1 MRLFGGWTLERKED
15 LSVDRVLQRLE
26 ASVSTGSGVVVTPDT
41 CLESPT
47 VQSIV
52 NAISMRVATLP
63 IHVYQR
69 ATNRG
74 RATKEPLPNHPVAK
88 LLASPNGW
96 QTSVSYWLDACS
108 TLVRHGQFVA
118 VKARGVTGP
127 IRKLWPVLPSSVQW
141 LQDDVAQEV
150 TARITTAGGGQR
162 EYTMGELHHVRGA
175 ARDFLSADSP
185 VVLAREAIALEI
197 GAQRFGAAFFGNG
210 AMPGLI
216 FSYMDGTRGHQ
227 SAEQRNA
234 FVRSIEDRFGKGKR
248 FSALML
254 PSGISKPEQLSVEN
268 DKAQFL
274 ETRKLQRS
282 VIAGAFGVPPHLVGD
297 LERATFS
304 NIEQQSSEFVEK
316 VVLPYCRMFEAA
328 IERDLLTAED
338 RAQGVVVRF
347 NLDAALRA
355 DFRTRQEGMKIQR
368 EMGVISPNEWRERE
382 GMNPRDGGDDYWD
395 QGPSGQNVGSEA
407 NANAQYPA

>member
-1 MRLFGGWTLERKED
+1 MKLFGFNIERKAD
-15 LSVDRVLQRLE
+15 LTIDQVIHRLE
-26 ASVSTGSGVVVTPDT
+26 AIFATSSGVAVTPTT

-47 VQSIV
+47 VQAIV

-63 IHVYQR
+63 IHVYKK
-69 ATNRG
+69 TVKDG
-74 RATKEPLPNHPVAK
+74 RAIKEPQPSHPVAK
-88 LLASPNGW
+88 LLANPNGW
-96 QTSVSYWLDACS
+96 QTNVAYWLDAVS
-108 TLVRHGQFVA
+108 TTVRYGQFVA
-118 VKARGVTGP
+118 VKGRGITGP

-141 LQDDVAQEV
+141 VQDDSLEV
-150 TARITTAGGGQR
+150 SARVTTASGKQR
-162 EYTMGELHHVRGA
+162 DYAMSDLHHVRGA
-175 ARDFLSADSP
+175 ARDFLNADSP

-197 GAQRFGAAFFGNG
+197 AAQRFGANFFGNG

-216 FSYMDGTRGHQ
+216 FSYMQGTKGHM
-227 SAEQRNA
+227 SAEQRSS
-234 FVRSIEDRFGKGKR
+234 FIRSFSENYGKTGRFK
-248 FSALML
+248 AVML
-254 PSGISKPEQLSVEN
+254 PQGIDKPEQLNIEN

-297 LERATFS
+297 LDRATFS

-338 RAQGVVVRF
+338 RSSGVIVRF

-355 DFRTRQEGMKIQR
+355 DFKTRQEGMKIQR
-368 EMGVISPNEWRERE
+368 EMGVVSANDWRERE
-382 GMNPRDGGDDYWD
+382 GMNPREGGDEYWE
-395 QGPSGQNVGSEA
+395 QGPSGQGMSPEP
-407 NANAQYPA
+407 QE

>member
-1 MRLFGGWTLERKED
+1 MKLFGFNIERKAD
-15 LSVDRVLQRLE
+15 LTIDQVIQRLE
-26 ASVSTGSGVVVTPDT
+26 AIFATSSGVAVTPTT

-47 VQSIV
+47 VQAIV

-63 IHVYQR
+63 IHVYKK
-69 ATNRG
+69 TVKDG
-74 RATKEPLPNHPVAK
+74 RAIKEPQPSHPVAR
-88 LLASPNGW
+88 LLANPNGW
-96 QTSVSYWLDACS
+96 QTNVAYWLDAVS
-108 TLVRHGQFVA
+108 TTVRYGQFVA
-118 VKARGVTGP
+118 VKGRGITGP

-141 LQDDVAQEV
+141 VQDDSLEV
-150 TARITTAGGGQR
+150 SARVTTASGKQR
-162 EYTMGELHHVRGA
+162 DYAMSDLHHVRGA
-175 ARDFLSADSP
+175 ARDFLNADSP

-197 GAQRFGAAFFGNG
+197 AAQRFGANFFGNG

-216 FSYMDGTRGHQ
+216 FSYMQGTKGHM
-227 SAEQRNA
+227 SAEQRSS
-234 FVRSIEDRFGKGKR
+234 FIRSFSENYGKTGRFK
-248 FSALML
+248 AVML
-254 PSGISKPEQLSVEN
+254 PQGIDKPEQLNIEN

-297 LERATFS
+297 LDRATFS

-338 RAQGVVVRF
+338 RSSGVIVRF

-355 DFRTRQEGMKIQR
+355 DFKTRQEGMKIQR
-368 EMGVISPNEWRERE
+368 EMGVVSANDWRERE
-382 GMNPRDGGDDYWD
+382 GMNPREGGDEYWE
-395 QGPSGQNVGSEA
+395 QGPSGQGMSPEP
-407 NANAQYPA
+407 QE

>member
-1 MRLFGGWTLERKED
+1 MKLFGFNIERKAD
-15 LSVDRVLQRLE
+15 LTIDQVIQRLE
-26 ASVSTGSGVVVTPDT
+26 AIFATSSGVAVTPTT

-47 VQSIV
+47 VQAIV

-63 IHVYQR
+63 IHVYKK
-69 ATNRG
+69 TVKDG
-74 RATKEPLPNHPVAK
+74 RAIKEPQPSHPVAK
-88 LLASPNGW
+88 LLANPNGW
-96 QTSVSYWLDACS
+96 QTNVAYWLDAVS
-108 TLVRHGQFVA
+108 TTVRYGQFVA
-118 VKARGVTGP
+118 VKGRGITGP

-141 LQDDVAQEV
+141 VQDDSLEV
-150 TARITTAGGGQR
+150 SARVTTASGKQR
-162 EYTMGELHHVRGA
+162 DYAMSDLHHVRGA
-175 ARDFLSADSP
+175 ARDFLNADSP

-197 GAQRFGAAFFGNG
+197 AAQRFGANFFGNG

-216 FSYMDGTRGHQ
+216 FSYMQGTKGHM
-227 SAEQRNA
+227 SAEQRSS
-234 FVRSIEDRFGKGKR
+234 FIRSFSENYGKTGRFK
-248 FSALML
+248 AVML
-254 PSGISKPEQLSVEN
+254 PQGIDKPEQLNIEN

-338 RAQGVVVRF
+338 RSSGVIVRF

-355 DFRTRQEGMKIQR
+355 DFKTRQEGMKIQR
-368 EMGVISPNEWRERE
+368 EMGVVSANDWRERE
-382 GMNPRDGGDDYWD
+382 GMNPREGGDEYWE
-395 QGPSGQNVGSEA
+395 QGPSGQGMSPEP
-407 NANAQYPA
+407 QE

>member
-1 MRLFGGWTLERKED
+1 MKIFGFNIERKAD
-15 LSVDRVLQRLE
+15 LTIDQVIKRLE
-26 ASVSTGSGVVVTPDT
+26 AIFATSSGVAVTPTT

-47 VQSIV
+47 VQAIV

-63 IHVYQR
+63 IHVYKK
-69 ATNRG
+69 TVKDG
-74 RATKEPLPNHPVAK
+74 RAIKEPQPSHPVAK
-88 LLASPNGW
+88 LLANPNGW
-96 QTSVSYWLDACS
+96 QTNVAYWLDAVS
-108 TLVRHGQFVA
+108 TTVRYGQFVA
-118 VKARGVTGP
+118 VKGRGITGP

-141 LQDDVAQEV
+141 VQDDSLEV
-150 TARITTAGGGQR
+150 SARVTTASGKQR
-162 EYTMGELHHVRGA
+162 DYAMSDLHHVRGA
-175 ARDFLSADSP
+175 ARDFLNADSP

-197 GAQRFGAAFFGNG
+197 AAQRFGATFFGNG

-216 FSYMDGTRGHQ
+216 FSYMQGTKGHM
-227 SAEQRNA
+227 SAEQRSS
-234 FVRSIEDRFGKGKR
+234 FIRSFSENYGKAGRFK
-248 FSALML
+248 AVML
-254 PSGISKPEQLSVEN
+254 PQGIDKPEQLNIEN

-297 LERATFS
+297 LDRATFS

-338 RAQGVVVRF
+338 RSSGVIVRF

-355 DFRTRQEGMKIQR
+355 DFKTRQEGMKIQR
-368 EMGVISPNEWRERE
+368 EMGVVSANDWRERE
-382 GMNPRDGGDDYWD
+382 GMNPREGGDEYWE
-395 QGPSGQNVGSEA
+395 QGPSGQGMSPEP
-407 NANAQYPA
+407 QE

>member
-1 MRLFGGWTLERKED
+1 MKIFGFNIERKAD
-15 LSVDRVLQRLE
+15 LTIDQVIKRLE
-26 ASVSTGSGVVVTPDT
+26 AIFATSSGVAVTPTT

-47 VQSIV
+47 VQAIV

-63 IHVYQR
+63 IHVYKK
-69 ATNRG
+69 TVKDG
-74 RATKEPLPNHPVAK
+74 RAIKEPQPSHPIAK
-88 LLASPNGW
+88 LLANPNGW
-96 QTSVSYWLDACS
+96 QTNVTYWLDAVS
-108 TLVRHGQFVA
+108 TTVRYGQFVA
-118 VKARGVTGP
+118 VKGRGITGP

-141 LQDDVAQEV
+141 VQDDSLEV
-150 TARITTAGGGQR
+150 SARVTTASGKQR
-162 EYTMGELHHVRGA
+162 DYAMSDLHHVRGA
-175 ARDFLSADSP
+175 ARDFLNADAP

-197 GAQRFGAAFFGNG
+197 AAQRFGATFFGNG

-216 FSYMDGTRGHQ
+216 FSYMQGTKGHM
-227 SAEQRNA
+227 SAEQRSS
-234 FVRSIEDRFGKGKR
+234 FIRSFSENYGKAGRFK
-248 FSALML
+248 AVML
-254 PSGISKPEQLSVEN
+254 PQGIDKPEQLNIEN

-297 LERATFS
+297 LDRATFS

-338 RAQGVVVRF
+338 RSSGVIVRF

-355 DFRTRQEGMKIQR
+355 DFKTRQEGMKIQR
-368 EMGVISPNEWRERE
+368 EMGVVSANDWRERE
-382 GMNPRDGGDDYWD
+382 GMNPREGGDEYWE
-395 QGPSGQNVGSEA
+395 QGPSGQGMSPEP
-407 NANAQYPA
+407 QE

>member
-1 MRLFGGWTLERKED
+1 MKIFGFNIERKAD
-15 LSVDRVLQRLE
+15 LTIDQVIKRLE
-26 ASVSTGSGVVVTPDT
+26 AIFATSSGVAVTPTT

-47 VQSIV
+47 VQAIV

-63 IHVYQR
+63 IHVYKK
-69 ATNRG
+69 TVKDG
-74 RATKEPLPNHPVAK
+74 RAIKEPQPSHPIAK
-88 LLASPNGW
+88 LLANPNGW
-96 QTSVSYWLDACS
+96 QTNVTYWLDAVS
-108 TLVRHGQFVA
+108 TTVRYGQFVA
-118 VKARGVTGP
+118 VKGRGITGP

-141 LQDDVAQEV
+141 VQDDSLEV
-150 TARITTAGGGQR
+150 SARVTTASGKQR
-162 EYTMGELHHVRGA
+162 DYAMSDLHHVRGA
-175 ARDFLSADSP
+175 ARDFLNADSP

-197 GAQRFGAAFFGNG
+197 AAQRFGATFFGNG

-216 FSYMDGTRGHQ
+216 FSYMQGTKGHM
-227 SAEQRNA
+227 SAEQRSS
-234 FVRSIEDRFGKGKR
+234 FIRSFSENYGKAGRFK
-248 FSALML
+248 AVML
-254 PSGISKPEQLSVEN
+254 PQGIDKPEQLNIEN

-297 LERATFS
+297 LDRATFS

-338 RAQGVVVRF
+338 RSSGVIVRF

-355 DFRTRQEGMKIQR
+355 DFKTRQEGMKIQR
-368 EMGVISPNEWRERE
+368 EMGVVSANDWRERE
-382 GMNPRDGGDDYWD
+382 GMNPREGGDEYWE
-395 QGPSGQNVGSEA
+395 QGPSGQGMSPEP
-407 NANAQYPA
+407 QE

>member
-1 MRLFGGWTLERKED
+1 MKLFGFNIERKAD
-15 LSVDRVLQRLE
+15 LTIDQVIQRLE
-26 ASVSTGSGVVVTPDT
+26 AIFATSSGVAVTPTT

-47 VQSIV
+47 VQAIV

-63 IHVYQR
+63 IHVYKK
-69 ATNRG
+69 TVKDG
-74 RATKEPLPNHPVAK
+74 RAIKEPQPSHPVAK
-88 LLASPNGW
+88 LLANPNGW
-96 QTSVSYWLDACS
+96 QTNVAYWLDAVS
-108 TLVRHGQFVA
+108 TTVRYGQFVA
-118 VKARGVTGP
+118 VKGRGITGP

-141 LQDDVAQEV
+141 VQDDSLEV
-150 TARITTAGGGQR
+150 SARVTTASGKQR
-162 EYTMGELHHVRGA
+162 DYAMSDLHHVRGA
-175 ARDFLSADSP
+175 ARDFLNADSP

-197 GAQRFGAAFFGNG
+197 AAQRFGANFFGNG

-216 FSYMDGTRGHQ
+216 FSYMQGTKGHM
-227 SAEQRNA
+227 SAEQRSS
-234 FVRSIEDRFGKGKR
+234 FIRSFSENYGKTGRFK
-248 FSALML
+248 AVML
-254 PSGISKPEQLSVEN
+254 PQGIDKPEQLNIEN

-297 LERATFS
+297 LDRATFS

-338 RAQGVVVRF
+338 RSSGVIVRF

-355 DFRTRQEGMKIQR
+355 DFKTRQEGMKIQR
-368 EMGVISPNEWRERE
+368 EMGVVSANDWRERE
-382 GMNPRDGGDDYWD
+382 GMNPREGGDEYWE
-395 QGPSGQNVGSEA
+395 QGPSGQGMSPEP
-407 NANAQYPA
+407 QE

>member
-1 MRLFGGWTLERKED
+1 MKIFGFNIERKAD
-15 LSVDRVLQRLE
+15 LTIDQVIKRLE
-26 ASVSTGSGVVVTPDT
+26 AIFATSSGVAVTPTT

-47 VQSIV
+47 VQAIV

-63 IHVYQR
+63 IHVYKK
-69 ATNRG
+69 TVKDG
-74 RATKEPLPNHPVAK
+74 RAIKEPQPSHPIAK
-88 LLASPNGW
+88 LLANPNGW
-96 QTSVSYWLDACS
+96 QTNFAYWLDAVS
-108 TLVRHGQFVA
+108 TTVRYGQFVA
-118 VKARGVTGP
+118 VKGRGITGP

-141 LQDDVAQEV
+141 VQDDSLEV
-150 TARITTAGGGQR
+150 SARVTTASGKQR
-162 EYTMGELHHVRGA
+162 DYAMSDLHHVRGA
-175 ARDFLSADSP
+175 ARDFLNADSP

-197 GAQRFGAAFFGNG
+197 AAQRFGATFFGNG

-216 FSYMDGTRGHQ
+216 FSYMQGTKGHM
-227 SAEQRNA
+227 SAEQRSS
-234 FVRSIEDRFGKGKR
+234 FIRSFSENYGKAGRFK
-248 FSALML
+248 AVML
-254 PSGISKPEQLSVEN
+254 PQGIDKPEQLNIEN

-297 LERATFS
+297 LDRATFS

-338 RAQGVVVRF
+338 RSSGVIVRF

-355 DFRTRQEGMKIQR
+355 DFKTRQEGMKIQR
-368 EMGVISPNEWRERE
+368 EMGVVSANDWRERE
-382 GMNPRDGGDDYWD
+382 GMNPREGGDEYWE
-395 QGPSGQNVGSEA
+395 QGPSGQGMSPEP
-407 NANAQYPA
+407 QE

>member
-1 MRLFGGWTLERKED
+1 MKLFGFNIERKAD
-15 LSVDRVLQRLE
+15 LTIDQVIQRLE
-26 ASVSTGSGVVVTPDT
+26 AIFATSSGVAVTPTT

-47 VQSIV
+47 VQAIV

-63 IHVYQR
+63 IHVYKK
-69 ATNRG
+69 TVKDG
-74 RATKEPLPNHPVAK
+74 RAIKEPQPSHPVAK
-88 LLASPNGW
+88 LLANPNGW
-96 QTSVSYWLDACS
+96 QTNVAYWLDAVS
-108 TLVRHGQFVA
+108 TTVRYGQFVA
-118 VKARGVTGP
+118 VKGRGITGP

-141 LQDDVAQEV
+141 VQDDSLEV
-150 TARITTAGGGQR
+150 SARVTTASGKQR
-162 EYTMGELHHVRGA
+162 DYAMSDLHHVRGA
-175 ARDFLSADSP
+175 ARDFLNADSP

-197 GAQRFGAAFFGNG
+197 AAQRFGATFFGNG

-216 FSYMDGTRGHQ
+216 FSYMQGTKGHM
-227 SAEQRNA
+227 SAEQRSS
-234 FVRSIEDRFGKGKR
+234 FIRSFSENYGKAGRFK
-248 FSALML
+248 AVML
-254 PSGISKPEQLSVEN
+254 PQGIDKPEQLNIEN

-338 RAQGVVVRF
+338 RSSGVIVRF

-355 DFRTRQEGMKIQR
+355 DFKSRQEGMKIQR
-368 EMGVISPNEWRERE
+368 EMGVVSANDWRERE
-382 GMNPRDGGDDYWD
+382 GMNPREGGDEYWE
-395 QGPSGQNVGSEA
+395 QGPSGQGMSPEP
-407 NANAQYPA
+407 QE